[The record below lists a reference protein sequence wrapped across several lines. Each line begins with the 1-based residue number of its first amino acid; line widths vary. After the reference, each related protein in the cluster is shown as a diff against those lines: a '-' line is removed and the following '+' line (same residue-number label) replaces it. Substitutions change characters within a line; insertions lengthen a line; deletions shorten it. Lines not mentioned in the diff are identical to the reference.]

1 MLNTEAD
8 YHTDQGD
15 RDDNED
21 SAVVVEGGSVCA
33 VADGMGGQRAGE
45 VASRLAVE
53 TVQQRVADGEL
64 GALSKEEE
72 VHQWLG
78 ELFREANQRILTA
91 GRDKPEL
98 LDMGT
103 TLTLALVAGE
113 RLFFAHLGDSRLYLW
128 RAGQTEQLTEDHTE
142 AQEFVRQG
150 WLLPEEAARSRY
162 RHVLSKCLGTSRA
175 VEPQLGGCALRAGD
189 RLLLCSD
196 GLYGEVPPD
205 HLNGLLGETLAAKEL
220 AVRLVAAARHSGR
233 SELDNITALVVH
245 LR

>member
-1 MLNTEAD
+1 MLSIEAD

-21 SAVVVEGGSVCA
+21 SAVVLEGGSVCA

-45 VASRLAVE
+45 VASELAVGS
-53 TVQQRVADGEL
+53 VQQRVADGEL
-64 GALSKEEE
+64 GALCKEEE
-72 VHQWLG
+72 VHQWMG
-78 ELFREANQRILTA
+78 DLFREANRRILAA
-91 GRDKPEL
+91 GRERPEL

-103 TLTLALVAGE
+103 TLTLAHVSGK

-150 WLLPEEAARSRY
+150 WLSPAAAARSRF
-162 RHVLSKCLGTSRA
+162 RHVLSKCLGTARA
-175 VEPQLGGCALRAGD
+175 IEPQLGGCALRAGD

-196 GLYGEVPPD
+196 GLYDQVPAD
-205 HLNGLLGETLAAKEL
+205 HLNGLLGENLSAKEL
-220 AVRLVAAARHSGR
+220 AVRLVAAVRHSGR
-233 SELDNITALVVH
+233 TELDNITALVVH